1 MKNKFSIAMTIAVI
15 LTMVFTSFAM
25 ADGTPTITSDNFN
38 YAAGETVNLFGVGW
52 QAGEAVH
59 IFVNDN
65 DGQTWSYSADVVA
78 ANDGT
83 FTNTFQL
90 PSWFVATYYVTAT
103 GATSGTVAT
112 TFTDAAAN
120 NLNFETSGLPSG
132 VSITITGAITNNG
145 GNPGSINV
153 TFISPGPSGNT
164 GTKAST
170 VFTYSGFP
178 ASVTASGQNCTLN
191 STLPASGSTTGGAGG
206 TTTVTATY
214 NCVAAVQNQVI
225 NVTQAAPA
233 TAVYGSSFN
242 VAAIGGGSG
251 NPVVITTTG
260 ACTGSGSNSAT
271 IAMTNG
277 TGACNVYYNQA
288 GNSSYNPAS
297 QVTNSTTAQKAEAT
311 INVIG
316 YSVTYNGASNTANG
330 TATGVLSEDLSSL
343 LDLSGTSHTNAG
355 TYTDDPWSF
364 AGNSDYNSASGVVN
378 DVIGQASSTVTVSCP
393 ANVVYNGSAQTP
405 CTATASGVGMTDVDV
420 TASLVYADNTN
431 AGSATANASWAGD
444 TNHFGNTGS
453 GGFEIAKAP
462 STVTVSCP
470 ANVVYNGSAQTP
482 CTATASGV
490 GMTDVDVT
498 ASLVYADNTNAGSA
512 TANASWAGDTNHF
525 GNTGSG
531 GFTINKANAICTVT
545 GYSVIFDNN
554 NHTATGSCVGV
565 LGENLT
571 GLNLIATT
579 HNLVGNYTD
588 TWTFTDVTGNY
599 NNTSGTVNDIILAW
613 TLTGFYQPVDMNGVW
628 NTVKN
633 GSTVPFKF
641 NVFAGSTELTNT
653 SYINTLIAT
662 KVSCTGGAE
671 DAIEQLS
678 ATGNTS
684 LRYDTTAHQFIYN
697 WQTPKLAGAC
707 YKVTIGTQD
716 GSSLA
721 AYFKLK

>member
-1 MKNKFSIAMTIAVI
+1 
-15 LTMVFTSFAM
+15 
-25 ADGTPTITSDNFN
+25 
-38 YAAGETVNLFGVGW
+38 
-52 QAGEAVH
+52 
-59 IFVNDN
+59 
-65 DGQTWSYSADVVA
+65 
-78 ANDGT
+78 
-83 FTNTFQL
+83 
-90 PSWFVATYYVTAT
+90 
-103 GATSGTVAT
+103 
-112 TFTDAAAN
+112 
-120 NLNFETSGLPSG
+120 
-132 VSITITGAITNNG
+132 
-145 GNPGSINV
+145 
-153 TFISPGPSGNT
+153 
-164 GTKAST
+164 
-170 VFTYSGFP
+170 
-178 ASVTASGQNCTLN
+178 
-191 STLPASGSTTGGAGG
+191 
-206 TTTVTATY
+206 
-214 NCVAAVQNQVI
+214 
-225 NVTQAAPA
+225 
-233 TAVYGSSFN
+233 
-242 VAAIGGGSG
+242 
-251 NPVVITTTG
+251 
-260 ACTGSGSNSAT
+260 
-271 IAMTNG
+271 
-277 TGACNVYYNQA
+277 
-288 GNSSYNPAS
+288 
-297 QVTNSTTAQKAEAT
+297 
-311 INVIG
+311 
-316 YSVTYNGASNTANG
+316 
-330 TATGVLSEDLSSL
+330 
-343 LDLSGTSHTNAG
+343 
-355 TYTDDPWSF
+355 
-364 AGNSDYNSASGVVN
+364 
-378 DVIGQASSTVTVSCP
+378 
-393 ANVVYNGSAQTP
+393 
-405 CTATASGVGMTDVDV
+405 
-420 TASLVYADNTN
+420 
-431 AGSATANASWAGD
+431 
-444 TNHFGNTGS
+444 
-453 GGFEIAKAP
+453 
-462 STVTVSCP
+462 
-470 ANVVYNGSAQTP
+470 
-482 CTATASGV
+482 
-490 GMTDVDVT
+490 MTDVDVT